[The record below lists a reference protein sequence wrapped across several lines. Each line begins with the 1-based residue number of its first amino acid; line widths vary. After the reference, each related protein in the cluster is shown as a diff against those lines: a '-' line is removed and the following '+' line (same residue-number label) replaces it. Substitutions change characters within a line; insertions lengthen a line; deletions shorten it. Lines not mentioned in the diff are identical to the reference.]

1 MTERDGTR
9 GAGMPAAPAAPA
21 APARILVVDDEPG
34 VLHVARRILAR
45 RYTVTGA
52 SSGPEAIEILARE
65 PHDLAIVDVRMPN
78 MNGFELLKVIKNA
91 HPDTE
96 VIIMTGSISN
106 PEEKLVEAIRERA
119 FYFINKPFEKAVLET
134 LVERCLERQRLERTN
149 RAYTELLERDL
160 EQARA
165 FQRML
170 LPKSFP
176 RIPGLRGDVCYV
188 PSERLSGDF
197 YDFFEVGAMR
207 LGVLIA
213 DVAGHGI
220 SAALYTGMVKSE
232 MHSVPEEWDSPAA
245 LFQRI
250 NDKLCT
256 FVRSRFVTALL
267 LLLDLETRRARYV
280 NAGHPGVLTRDG
292 RTWDSTGPPLGMLPG
307 GRYEVAELPIAAGER
322 LLLYSDG
329 VSEALRPDAT
339 DFGIERLRDVFAAT
353 RGVSPDRAVTEIVEA
368 ARRFTGR
375 ETLVDDATA
384 IVLQLVD

>member
-1 MTERDGTR
+1 MTETDGTR

-188 PSERLSGDF
+188 ASERLSGDF

-384 IVLQLVD
+384 ILLQLVD

>member
-1 MTERDGTR
+1 MTETNARR
-9 GAGMPAAPAAPA
+9 GPEEPA

-65 PHDLAIVDVRMPN
+65 PYDLAIVDVRMPT

-134 LVERCLERQRLERTN
+134 LVERCLERQRLERVN

-170 LPKSFP
+170 LPKFFP
-176 RIPGLRGDVCYV
+176 RIPGLRGEVCYV

-197 YDFFEVGAMR
+197 YDFFEVGSMR

-339 DFGIERLRDVFAAT
+339 DFGLERLREVFATT
-353 RGVSPDRAVTEIVEA
+353 RGLPPDRAVTEIVEA